1 MIYLQDFQMK
11 LDSIRGHLQEKL
23 SHPYLL
29 EHVEAPVI
37 DDDKLLLLISMLDQY
52 GLDFDKV
59 ENYSVTAMLL
69 QIALD
74 THEHVQNSCLG
85 EDDDSLKNR
94 QLTVLA
100 GIYFSGLYY
109 KLLADTED
117 IEMIKQLAAGVK
129 EINENK
135 ISVYQKE
142 VEAIDK
148 LMESIKLIESTLL
161 GKIADHFQATEWH
174 EFAANWLFVKRLIL
188 EEKKFIQSGR
198 SLVFDVLKKL
208 ALPKLD
214 QNSTELSSEQ
224 QKYLLSICTRY
235 IEFSLMM
242 IDNALKKLPGMNSL
256 LVERLKKIAGQHQS
270 MSKKFAEEG

>member
-1 MIYLQDFQMK
+1 
-11 LDSIRGHLQEKL
+11 
-23 SHPYLL
+23 
-29 EHVEAPVI
+29 
-37 DDDKLLLLISMLDQY
+37 ML
-52 GLDFDKV
+52 FR
-59 ENYSVTAMLL
+59 S
-69 QIALD
+69 
-74 THEHVQNSCLG
+74 HEHVQNSCLG

-109 KLLADTED
+109 KLLAETED

-129 EINENK
+129 EVNENK

-142 VEAIDK
+142 AEAIDK

-161 GKIADHFQATEWH
+161 GKIADHFQAAEWH

-235 IEFSLMM
+235 IEFSMTM
-242 IDNALKKLPGMNSL
+242 IDTALKKLPGMNSL
-256 LVERLKKIAGQHQS
+256 LVERLKLIAGQHQS